1 MPAQWLTFIHGAGLY
16 IFCAEFTVTLP
27 TGNNLV
33 CAFSTKRSDSMILFI
48 GFTLCVVAWV
58 FSFALKESTKSI
70 DESDPDS
77 KPDKSYFH
85 IIAVSTVIYVL
96 LILFHM
102 TGSSETLSLEEFA
115 FMIIFMPFLWLP
127 IVLTGFNFRHFRN
140 DRNDIHAVQIDLI
153 TIFAG
158 GIYYLL
164 LLSMIGSA
172 VHGGIT
178 DKNYTE
184 AVYPE
189 QYHEMLNSEYGAII
203 QWVIVIGFISMI
215 LLCLMEPEKTPPLQS
230 ALCIAFTAI
239 MLLLMGII
247 QVQMIKNFES
257 AFIMFY
263 LYYVNLI
270 IISARRIHYHITE
283 QVRLADERETVF
295 RTKAGEKLHKIMST
309 VSGMTKFSFM
319 LILPIAVICEILYI
333 LLGQGADGFIK
344 AFTMT
349 ADWTFST
356 QIPPPPLEYQG
367 HYLCT
372 VASGGHERV
381 VKPVRYGIRRNQ
393 KIVVN
398 RQLMIANAFEDLIAE
413 RLPKFHRRIR
423 NFYDKYGYPVSRH
436 ITTRTRADIIYI
448 IMKPLEYVFITV
460 LYMFDNQPENR
471 IAVQYSDYRK

>member
-1 MPAQWLTFIHGAGLY
+1 MGLILYVPFIIIVLFFCIKEVNNISVTENKPEESGLSEKEPDKPKNQGIAMIGINLIISFLMCMICAGIADGIYL
-16 IFCAEFTVTLP
+16 
-27 TGNNLV
+27 
-33 CAFSTKRSDSMILFI
+33 LFI
-48 GFTLCVVAWV
+48 IG
-58 FSFALKESTKSI
+58 I
-70 DESDPDS
+70 
-77 KPDKSYFH
+77 
-85 IIAVSTVIYVL
+85 
-96 LILFHM
+96 
-102 TGSSETLSLEEFA
+102 
-115 FMIIFMPFLWLP
+115 PFIWFPLM
-127 IVLTGFNFRHFRN
+127 LTGFNFRHFRN

-153 TIFAG
+153 TIFIG

-164 LLSMIGSA
+164 LLSVIGDGIHS
-172 VHGGIT
+172 GIT
-178 DKNYTE
+178 GKDYTE

-189 QYHEMLNSEYGAII
+189 QYHAILNSEYGAII

-215 LLCLMEPEKTPPLQS
+215 LLCIRKPYKTPPLQS
-230 ALCIAFTAI
+230 TLCIAFTAI

-247 QVQMIKNFES
+247 HIQMICNFEN

-283 QVRLADERETVF
+283 QVRLANERVTVF

-356 QIPPPPLEYQG
+356 QTPPPPLEYQG

-372 VASGGHERV
+372 VAAGGHEKV
-381 VKPVRYGIRRNQ
+381 VKPVRYGVRRNH
-393 KIVVN
+393 KIIVN
-398 RQLMIANAFEDLIAE
+398 RQLLVANAFEDLIAE
-413 RLPKFHRRIR
+413 QFPEIHKRIR
-423 NFYDKYGYPVSRH
+423 KFYDTYGYPVSRH
-436 ITTRTRADIIYI
+436 ITTRTKADLVYI
-448 IMKPLEYVFITV
+448 LMKPMEYIFTTY
-460 LYMFDNQPENR
+460 LYMFDTYPENR
-471 IAVQYSDYRK
+471 IAVQYSGYRK

>member
-1 MPAQWLTFIHGAGLY
+1 
-16 IFCAEFTVTLP
+16 
-27 TGNNLV
+27 
-33 CAFSTKRSDSMILFI
+33 MILFI
-48 GFTLCVVAWV
+48 GFALCVVAGV

-77 KPDKSYFH
+77 KPDKSYFR
-85 IIAVSTVIYVL
+85 IIAVSTVIYL
-96 LILFHM
+96 LPMLFYM
-102 TGSSETLSLEEFA
+102 TGSSETLSLEGLA
-115 FMIIFMPFLWLP
+115 FIIILMSFVWLP
-127 IVLTGFNFRHFRN
+127 IVLTGFNFKHFRN

-153 TIFAG
+153 TIFIG
-158 GIYYLL
+158 GIYHILL
-164 LLSMIGSA
+164 MDLIGG
-172 VHGGIT
+172 VNGGIT
-178 DKNYTE
+178 GKDYTE

-189 QYHEMLNSEYGAII
+189 QYHAILNSEYGAII
-203 QWVIVIGFISMI
+203 QWVMVIGFISMI
-215 LLCLMEPEKTPPLQS
+215 LLCLRKPYKTPPLQS

-247 QVQMIKNFES
+247 HIQMICNFES

-283 QVRLADERETVF
+283 QVRLANERVTVF

-333 LLGQGADGFIK
+333 LLGQGVDGFIK

-356 QIPPPPLEYQG
+356 QTPPPPLEYQG

-372 VASGGHERV
+372 VAAGGHKKV
-381 VKPVRYGIRRNQ
+381 VKPIRYGVRRNQ
-393 KIVVN
+393 KIIVN
-398 RQLMIANAFEDLIAE
+398 RQLLIANAFEDLIAE
-413 RLPKFHRRIR
+413 QFPEIHRRIR
-423 NFYDKYGYPVSRH
+423 KFYDTYGYPVSRH
-436 ITTRTRADIIYI
+436 ITTRTKADLVYI
-448 IMKPLEYVFITV
+448 LMKPLEYIFMTY
-460 LYMFDNQPENR
+460 LYMFDTHPENR
-471 IAVQYSDYRK
+471 IAVQYSGYKK

>member
-1 MPAQWLTFIHGAGLY
+1 
-16 IFCAEFTVTLP
+16 
-27 TGNNLV
+27 
-33 CAFSTKRSDSMILFI
+33 MILFI
-48 GFTLCVVAWV
+48 GFALCVVAGV
-58 FSFALKESTKSI
+58 FSFALKKSTKSI

-77 KPDKSYFH
+77 KPDKSYFY

-102 TGSSETLSLEEFA
+102 AGSSGALSLDELA
-115 FMIIFMPFLWLP
+115 SMIIFMPFVWFP
-127 IVLTGFNFRHFRN
+127 IVLTGFNIRN
-140 DRNDIHAVQIDLI
+140 LI
-153 TIFAG
+153 KNNHTAMGTDMATIFIG

-164 LLSMIGSA
+164 LMDFIGDA
-172 VHGGIT
+172 VNGGIT
-178 DKNYTE
+178 GKDYTE

-189 QYHEMLNSEYGAII
+189 QYHAILNSEYGAII
-203 QWVIVIGFISMI
+203 QWVMVIGFISMI
-215 LLCLMEPEKTPPLQS
+215 LLCVRKPYKTPPLQS

-247 QVQMIKNFES
+247 HIQMICNFEN

-263 LYYVNLI
+263 LYYLNLI

-283 QVRLADERETVF
+283 QVRLANERVTVF

-309 VSGMTKFSFM
+309 ISGMTKFSFM

-333 LLGQGADGFIK
+333 LFGQGADGFIK

-356 QIPPPPLEYQG
+356 QTPPPPMEYQG

-372 VASGGHERV
+372 VAVNGHEKV
-381 VKPVRYGIRRNQ
+381 VKPVRYGIRHNQ
-393 KIVVN
+393 KIIVN
-398 RQLMIANAFEDLIAE
+398 RQLLIANAFEDLIAE
-413 RLPKFHRRIR
+413 QFPEVHKRIR

-436 ITTRTRADIIYI
+436 ITTRTRADIVYI
-448 IMKPLEYVFITV
+448 IMKPLEYIFLGV
-460 LYMFDNQPENR
+460 LYMFDTQPENR
-471 IAVQYSDYRK
+471 IAVQYSEYKK

>member
-1 MPAQWLTFIHGAGLY
+1 
-16 IFCAEFTVTLP
+16 
-27 TGNNLV
+27 
-33 CAFSTKRSDSMILFI
+33 MILFI
-48 GFTLCVVAWV
+48 GFTLIVIAVV

-127 IVLTGFNFRHFRN
+127 IVLTGFNIRN
-140 DRNDIHAVQIDLI
+140 LI
-153 TIFAG
+153 KNNHTAMVTDMATIFIG

-164 LLSMIGSA
+164 LLGMIGSA

-178 DKNYTE
+178 YKNYTE
-184 AVYPE
+184 AIYPD

-247 QVQMIKNFES
+247 QVQMICNFES
-257 AFIMFY
+257 DFIMFY

-283 QVRLADERETVF
+283 QVRLANERETVF

-333 LLGQGADGFIK
+333 LLGQGADGFIR

-356 QIPPPPLEYQG
+356 QTPPPPLEYEG

-372 VASGGHERV
+372 VAAGGHEKV

-393 KIVVN
+393 KITVN
-398 RQLMIANAFEDLIAE
+398 RQLLIANAFEDLIAE
-413 RLPKFHRRIR
+413 RFPKSHRRIR

-436 ITTRTRADIIYI
+436 ITTRTRADIVYI
-448 IMKPLEYVFITV
+448 VMKPLEYIFLGV
-460 LYMFDNQPENR
+460 LYMFDTQPENR
-471 IAVQYSDYRK
+471 IAVQYSEYKK

>member
-1 MPAQWLTFIHGAGLY
+1 
-16 IFCAEFTVTLP
+16 
-27 TGNNLV
+27 
-33 CAFSTKRSDSMILFI
+33 MILFI
-48 GFTLCVVAWV
+48 GFAICVVAVV

-115 FMIIFMPFLWLP
+115 FMIILMPFLWLP
-127 IVLTGFNFRHFRN
+127 IVLTGFNIRN
-140 DRNDIHAVQIDLI
+140 LI
-153 TIFAG
+153 KNNHTAMGTDMATIFIG

-164 LLSMIGSA
+164 LLGMIGSA

-178 DKNYTE
+178 YKNYTE
-184 AVYPE
+184 AIYPD

-247 QVQMIKNFES
+247 HIQMICNFES

-283 QVRLADERETVF
+283 QVRLANERETVF

-319 LILPIAVICEILYI
+319 LILPIVIICEILYI

-356 QIPPPPLEYQG
+356 QTPPPPLEYHG

-372 VASGGHERV
+372 VAAGGHEKV

-393 KIVVN
+393 KITVN
-398 RQLMIANAFEDLIAE
+398 RQLLIANAFEDLIAE
-413 RLPKFHRRIR
+413 RFPKSHRRIR

-436 ITTRTRADIIYI
+436 ITTRTRADIVYI
-448 IMKPLEYVFITV
+448 VMKPLEYIFLGV
-460 LYMFDNQPENR
+460 LYMFDTQPENR
-471 IAVQYSDYRK
+471 IAVQYSEYKK

>member
-1 MPAQWLTFIHGAGLY
+1 
-16 IFCAEFTVTLP
+16 
-27 TGNNLV
+27 
-33 CAFSTKRSDSMILFI
+33 MILFI

-70 DESDPDS
+70 NESDPDS

-96 LILFHM
+96 LILFYM
-102 TGSSETLSLEEFA
+102 AGSSEALSLEELA
-115 FMIIFMPFLWLP
+115 FMIIFMPFVWLP

-164 LLSMIGSA
+164 LLSVIGD
-172 VHGGIT
+172 GIHSGISGK
-178 DKNYTE
+178 DYTE
-184 AVYPE
+184 ATYPNE
-189 QYHEMLNSEYGAII
+189 YHAILHSEYSAII
-203 QWVIVIGFISMI
+203 QWVMVIGFISMI
-215 LLCLMEPEKTPPLQS
+215 LLCVRKPYKTPPLQS

-239 MLLLMGII
+239 MLLLFGII
-247 QVQMIKNFES
+247 QVQMICNFES
-257 AFIMFY
+257 DFIMFY

-283 QVRLADERETVF
+283 QVRLANEHETVF

-319 LILPIAVICEILYI
+319 LILPIAIICEILYI

-356 QIPPPPLEYQG
+356 QTPPPPLEYHG

-372 VASGGHERV
+372 VAAGGHEKV

-393 KIVVN
+393 KITVN
-398 RQLMIANAFEDLIAE
+398 RQLLIANAFEDLISE
-413 RLPKFHRRIR
+413 RFPKSHRRIR

-436 ITTRTRADIIYI
+436 ITTRTRADIVYI
-448 IMKPLEYVFITV
+448 FMKPLEYIFLGV
-460 LYMFDNQPENR
+460 LYMFDIQPENR
-471 IAVQYSDYRK
+471 IAVQYSEYKK